1 MPLVLLK
8 LPLLS
13 SAHSAM
19 KLKSR
24 SLSVPKDD
32 LCSSLGCQSRY
43 SAWRSGD
50 RHQLTYNALGHPQVV
65 VFRWSRHCGITCRYL
80 GSDCQSR
87 IRCHQPTAENFGG
100 MAIPTTGFL
109 SSPLIPA
116 SLGACSPSLE
126 R

>member
-13 SAHSAM
+13 SVCSAT

-32 LCSSLGCQSRY
+32 LCSSLGCQSHY

-50 RHQLTYNALGHPQVV
+50 RHQLTYDALGHPRAV
-65 VFRWSRHCGITCRYL
+65 VFCWSRHCGMTCRYL
-80 GSDCQSR
+80 GSDRQSR
-87 IRCHQPTAENFGG
+87 IRCHQPTAENFSGT
-100 MAIPTTGFL
+100 AFPTTGFL

-116 SLGACSPSLE
+116 SLGACSPSS
-126 R
+126 